1 LLPKS
6 PRLRRILLAY
16 TVNELGTWF
25 GYVALALGV
34 YDHTHD
40 AIAIAGLF
48 VARGLL
54 PALLAPVLVAR
65 TERSPRR
72 GGLAVLYAL
81 EGTLALALAVLL
93 WHFWLAGVL
102 ILVALDGVVAVAAT
116 ALVRASAARATLTA
130 VESPSRAESLQALR
144 VQTPPST
151 ELAQRQEVVFAETAQ
166 AHSASVETAQRQAN
180 AALNVAFMFGLTIGP
195 ALGGLLVRT
204 IGGPLALVID
214 AGTFFVC
221 AVLLLGLR
229 SHVHEGLE
237 DSVRARLLA
246 AWRHIWGVPQLRA
259 LLVTEAV
266 AIVFFAS
273 VEPVEV
279 IYAKATLH
287 VGDLGFGALMGIWGA
302 GAALGALVFA
312 RRVHRPLA
320 PLLTGGTL
328 LVGIAYLGFA
338 AAPTFAIACGAALVG
353 GTGNG
358 LQWPSLISA
367 VQQLTPSSLHGRLMS
382 AVGSLNALCPALGFL
397 LGGTIVALSSTRL
410 ALTVAGVVATLATL
424 AFVRLPL
431 RGLHSAAEVGS
442 TAMVDPEM
450 GNTIR

>member
-1 LLPKS
+1 LLPRS

-40 AIAIAGLF
+40 ALATAGLF

-54 PALLAPVLVAR
+54 PALLAPLLVAHV
-65 TERSPRR
+65 ERSPRR
-72 GGLAVLYAL
+72 GGLAALYCV
-81 EGTLALALAVLL
+81 EGVLALALAVLL
-93 WHFWLAGVL
+93 WRFSLVGVL
-102 ILVALDGVVAVAAT
+102 ILVAFDGIAAVAAT
-116 ALVRASAARATLTA
+116 ALVRACAAREATA
-130 VESPSRAESLQALR
+130 PG
-144 VQTPPST
+144 TP
-151 ELAQRQEVVFAETAQ
+151 EA
-166 AHSASVETAQRQAN
+166 AQRQAN
-180 AALNVAFMFGLTIGP
+180 AALNVAFMLGLTIGP
-195 ALGGLLVRT
+195 AIGGVLVRT

-214 AGTFFVC
+214 AGTFWAC
-221 AVLLLGLR
+221 ALLLLGLH
-229 SHVHEGLE
+229 SHVHEGAE

-246 AWRHIWGVPQLRA
+246 AWRHIWEVPQLRV
-259 LLVTEAV
+259 LLLTEAV

-287 VGDLGFGALMGIWGA
+287 AGDAGFGALMGIWGA

-328 LVGIAYLGFA
+328 LVGVAYLGFA
-338 AAPTFAIACGAALVG
+338 AAPTFAIACTAAFVG

-358 LQWPSLISA
+358 VQWPSLISA
-367 VQQLTPSSLHGRLMS
+367 VQQLTPPYLQGRMMS

-397 LGGTIVALSSTRL
+397 LGGTLVALDSTRL
-410 ALTVAGVVATLATL
+410 ALTVAGSVATLATL
-424 AFVRLPL
+424 AFLRLPL
-431 RGLHSAAEVGS
+431 HGLRPASEPRPMAIADAEL
-442 TAMVDPEM
+442 P
-450 GNTIR
+450 NTIR